1 MATNNSLK
9 FYRKSTAPSSPVAGA
24 IWFNTS
30 DKTIQIYTGTAWEK
44 YAGNLNNATWANNT
58 LTITKH
64 DGSSIALDFSDMAS
78 ASAMTS
84 EIARLDKA
92 ITDGDAAAKGYAD
105 TQINAA
111 KAAVIGGSSDTAA
124 SSTIAGAKKYADSLA
139 SNYDAAGSAAAAE
152 SAAKAYADGKFQV
165 KGNYETAG
173 AAAQAL
179 ADAKTYADGKAV
191 EAYEAAENYTNTAIA
206 NLDNVATSNNN
217 NLVSVAVT
225 QTDGVVSKVEVST
238 TGIATTTAVED
249 AIKAL
254 DADKTGESADK
265 HVKVQVTE
273 VDGKLNDVVVT
284 TNDIASAATL
294 SALQGRVEAFLDGN
308 KIEGT
313 VDTLHEIQAWMNGEG
328 VVATELTAAIAA
340 EAKLREDGDAAL
352 AESVANAITTAAGD
366 ATSKAN
372 AAEANAKAYV
382 DAKTGAD
389 FEVGGSGPNKEY
401 NLAGAIEQLFVEVG
415 NAATAG
421 VTSLNGNTGAVT
433 IATGDENGSIK
444 VAGSNVAVYGLKSAA
459 FTESTAYAT
468 AAQGALADSAVQNVT
483 VTAGHGYDANNEIVT
498 VTKGDD
504 NAINLAFNFANISE
518 IKAGSYLSE
527 LPEGGP
533 LVRAAVVSDVFKTL
547 DDAKADKATTLAG
560 YGITDAY
567 TKTEVDSL
575 LCWVEF
581 E

>member
-1 MATNNSLK
+1 MATTNSLK

-24 IWFNTS
+24 IWFNTT
-30 DKTIQIYTGTAWEK
+30 DKTIEIYTGSAWEK
-44 YAGNLNNATWANNT
+44 YAGNLKDASWSPNNKT

-78 ASAMTS
+78 ATVIAG
-84 EIARLDKA
+84 EIARLNKA
-92 ITDGDAAAKGYAD
+92 ITDGDTAAKGYAD
-105 TQINAA
+105 TQVNAA
-111 KAAVIGGSSDTAA
+111 KAAVIGDSSDTAA

-139 SNYDAAGSAAAAE
+139 CKYDAAGSAAAAQT
-152 SAAKAYADGKFQV
+152 AAQNYADGKFQV

-179 ADAKTYADGKAV
+179 VDAKSYADEKAV
-191 EAYEAAENYTNTAIA
+191 AAVNAAENYTNTAIA
-206 NLDNVATSNNN
+206 NLDNVATSKNND
-217 NLVSVAVT
+217 LVTVT
-225 QTDGVVSKVEVST
+225 VSQTDGVVAKVEVAT

-254 DADKTGESADK
+254 DADKTGESTDK

-294 SALQGRVEAFLDGN
+294 SALKGRVEAFLDGN

-340 EAKLREDGDAAL
+340 EAKLREDEDAAL
-352 AESVANAITTAAGD
+352 AESVENAITTAAGD

-372 AAEANAKAYV
+372 TAESNAKAYV

-389 FEVGGSGPNKEY
+389 FGVGGSGPNKEY
-401 NLAGAIEQLFVEVG
+401 NLAGAIEKLFVEVG
-415 NAATAG
+415 KASTAG
-421 VTSLNGNTGAVT
+421 VTSLNGNTGAIEIT
-433 IATGDENGSIK
+433 TGDKNGSIK
-444 VAGSNVAVYGLKSAA
+444 VAGSNVPVYGLKSAA

-468 AAQGALADSAVQNVT
+468 AGQGALARTALQT
-483 VTAGHGYDANNEIVT
+483 VVFNSFITSEDGKDKNGVVIYQVNAADAMPST
-498 VTKGDD
+498 
-504 NAINLAFNFANISE
+504 
-518 IKAGSYLSE
+518 
-527 LPEGGP
+527 
-533 LVRAAVVSDVFKTL
+533 
-547 DDAKADKATTLAG
+547 DDAAKQSLATAYLVKSS
-560 YGITDAY
+560 IDAAL
-567 TKTEVDSL
+567 V
-575 LCWVEF
+575 WAEF
-581 E
+581 